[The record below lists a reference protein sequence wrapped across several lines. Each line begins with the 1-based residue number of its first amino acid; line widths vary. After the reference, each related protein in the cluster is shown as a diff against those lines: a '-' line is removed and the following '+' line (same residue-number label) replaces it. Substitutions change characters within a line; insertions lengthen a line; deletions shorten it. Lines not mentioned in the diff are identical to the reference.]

1 VAIVEMAMPGPDRPG
16 AAAANA
22 MNAHF
27 RKLNLAKRF
36 PLHQVPLK
44 KCPAAR

>member
-1 VAIVEMAMPGPDRPG
+1 MPGPDRPG